1 MVTKK
6 RRKERKEKKVWT
18 TIDKIEYWKI
28 SAKFIRYAGVETTIY
43 LWRSHRLRRS
53 KGGIMDLNL

>member
-28 SAKFIRYAGVETTIY
+28 TAKFIRYAGVETTIY
-43 LWRSHRLRRS
+43 LWRSL
-53 KGGIMDLNL
+53 

>member
-28 SAKFIRYAGVETTIY
+28 TTKFIRYAGVETTIY
-43 LWRSHRLRRS
+43 LWRSL
-53 KGGIMDLNL
+53 